1 MEAMMISE
9 APTQT
14 TLEARMGFVAGEVF
28 RHLYTEGE
36 ASLTDLKRELGETPA
51 MIAMAVGWLARE
63 EKIVLS
69 RKGAGYL
76 VQLNA

>member
-1 MEAMMISE
+1 MTTET
-9 APTQT
+9 PTRNEL
-14 TLEARMGFVAGEVF
+14 TLEARIGFVSGDVY
-28 RHLYTEGE
+28 RHLHTEGE
-36 ASLTDLKRELGETPA
+36 ASLADLKRELGETPA

-76 VQLNA
+76 VSINA